1 VPDDAL
7 PPDVF
12 LAAYPDDI
20 RAPANRLRALVR
32 AAVPDAIERVRPGW
46 RIVGY
51 DIPIGRRR
59 RYFAFV
65 APEPKH
71 VHIGF
76 EFGISMADPDGML
89 LGAHLKL
96 RQVRFLTFRPGQAI
110 PESAVIEF
118 VKDAARVAVLPREA
132 REALA
137 SGGDGR

>member
-1 VPDDAL
+1 MTHDAL

-20 RAPANRLRALVR
+20 REPANRLRALVR
-32 AAVPDAIERVRPGW
+32 EAVPDAIERVRGGW
-46 RIVGY
+46 RLVGY
-51 DIPIGRRR
+51 DIPIGRRQ

-76 EFGISMADPDGML
+76 EFGISMADPDRLL

-96 RQVRFLTFRPGQAI
+96 RQVRFLTFRPGQTI
-110 PESAVIEF
+110 PETVVLEF
-118 VKDAARVAVLPREA
+118 VRDAARVAVLPREA

-137 SGGDGR
+137 AGSDVG